1 MKVLYVEDNAA
12 DADLVRRLLLR
23 AGGYTV
29 EIASTLGQATRRLE
43 SNPDFDLVLS
53 DLNLPDGNGMD
64 VLAWIRDRSLPI
76 AVVILTGSGDQEA
89 AVAALK
95 TGADDYL
102 VKHGDYLQ
110 CLPKTLQAAVARNH
124 SEAARKSRPLHV
136 IYVEHNEFD
145 ADLTRRHLAQ
155 HAPHIHLTVM
165 GDATQAIAFLL
176 TPEHAPC
183 DVLLL
188 DYQLPGL
195 SALEAIKVL
204 RQEHAI
210 ELPTILVTGQG
221 NEELAVQ
228 ALRLGFADY
237 LVKQPGYL
245 FQLPFALEG
254 AYHRAILKQE
264 QTALKLSRDRYQE
277 LVTRIPVGIYRFRR
291 DAAGGMSFDYV
302 SPRFCDMLGLSE
314 AELLGD
320 IELAFA
326 RAHPDDR
333 EDLRRSHQVT
343 CDERVSLAWEG
354 RFIVNGAVHWLHI
367 ESVSNVLPNRDV
379 ILDGVVMD
387 VTQRREAEEQ
397 LRLAAAVFENTQD
410 GVVIADIQP
419 RILAVNHAYEEI
431 TGYSEQ
437 EALGKNPN
445 ILKSGRHER
454 SFYQTLWASIK
465 QTGHWQGEI
474 WNRRKNGEIY
484 PQWTTLSA
492 VRNDQG
498 VVTNYVGVFTDIS
511 QLKKTEARLAHL
523 AHYDPLTELPNRL
536 LFHSRM
542 DHALE
547 RAHRQHEQLAVLLF
561 DLDRFKDVNDSLG
574 HPAGDEL
581 LQKVAERVRARLRD
595 EDTLSRLG
603 GDEFVVLLE
612 RLTQPQDA
620 GRVAQE
626 IIDTLA
632 PVFRLQSGAEVFI
645 SASIGI
651 SLYPDHGNTPDEL
664 TQHADAA
671 LYLAK
676 GQGRHTYRYY
686 TEALTRATHER
697 LSMEARLRRAL
708 ERDELLVYYQPQL
721 SIATGRIVGAEA
733 LVRWVDPEAGMIM
746 PERFIRIAEE
756 TGLIISLGEHVLRT
770 ACRQAKA
777 WRDSGLPPLRLAVNL
792 SPRQFAHADLWG
804 QISGVLQETGF
815 DPTLLELEI
824 TESALMADGAEA
836 VALLKRLKSLGLC
849 LAIDDFGTGYS
860 SLSYLRRFPLD
871 TLKIDKS
878 FVRDIPHQRDDMEI
892 ATAIIQLAHILG
904 FTVLAE
910 GVEDESQLA
919 FLRQRGCDLYQGFI
933 FSKPVAAEEFALLYQ
948 KTCCDSASMTLPRRD
963 NANG

>member
-1 MKVLYVEDNAA
+1 MKVLYVEDNVA
-12 DADLVRRLLLR
+12 DADLVRRLLMR
-23 AGGYTV
+23 AGGYAV
-29 EIASTLGQATRRLE
+29 EIASTLTQAKQRLE
-43 SNPDFDLVLS
+43 ASPDFDLVLS
-53 DLNLPDGNGMD
+53 DLSLPDGSGMD
-64 VLAWIRDRSLPI
+64 LLAWIRDRNLPM

-110 CLPKTLQAAVARNH
+110 CLPKTLQAALTRNR
-124 SEAARKSRPLHV
+124 SEAARKASSIHV
-136 IYVEHNEFD
+136 IYVEHNVFD
-145 ADLTRRHLAQ
+145 ADLTRRHLVQ
-155 HAPHIHLTVM
+155 YAPHMHLTVM
-165 GDATQAIAFLL
+165 GDASEAIAFLL
-176 TPEHAPC
+176 SPQHAEC

-195 SALEAIKVL
+195 SALEAIKIL
-204 RQEHAI
+204 QQEHAI
-210 ELPTILVTGQG
+210 ELPMVLVTGQG

-228 ALRLGFADY
+228 ALRLGFSDY

-245 FQLPFALEG
+245 HQLPFALEG

-264 QTALKLSRDRYQE
+264 QAALKLSRDRYQE

-291 DAAGGMSFDYV
+291 CEAGNMSFDYV
-302 SPRFCDMLGLSE
+302 SPRFCAMLGLSE
-314 AELLGD
+314 TTLLMD

-326 RAHPDDR
+326 QAHPDDR
-333 EDLRRSHQVT
+333 EDLLKCHQVAGGG
-343 CDERVSLAWEG
+343 LAPMIWEG
-354 RFIVNGAVHWLHI
+354 RFVINDAVYWLHI
-367 ESVSNVLPNRDV
+367 ESIPTLLPNNDV

-387 VTQRREAEEQ
+387 VTERREAEEQ

-410 GVVIADIQP
+410 GVVIVDTQP
-419 RILAVNHAYEEI
+419 RILAVNHAYQEI
-431 TGYSEQ
+431 TGYSEL

-454 SFYQTLWASIK
+454 PFYQSMWASIN
-465 QTGHWQGEI
+465 QTGHWRGEI

-492 VRNDQG
+492 VHNDQG
-498 VVTNYVGVFTDIS
+498 EITNYVGVFTDIS
-511 QLKKTEARLAHL
+511 QLKQTEARLARL
-523 AHYDPLTELPNRL
+523 AHYDPLTDLPNRL

-542 DHALE
+542 EHALE
-547 RAHRQHEQLAVLLF
+547 RAHRQNEQVALLLI

-581 LQKVAERVRARLRD
+581 LQKVVARVGVRLRD
-595 EDTLSRLG
+595 EDTLARLG

-626 IIDTLA
+626 IIDALA
-632 PVFRLQSGAEVFI
+632 PVFRLDSGAEVFI
-645 SASIGI
+645 SASVGI
-651 SLYPDHGNTPDEL
+651 SLYPDHGATPNEL

-686 TEALTRATHER
+686 TEALTRATQER

-708 ERDELLVYYQPQL
+708 ASDELHVYYQPQL
-721 SIATGRIVGAEA
+721 DIASGRIVGAEA
-733 LVRWVDPEAGMIM
+733 LVRWLDPEKGMIL
-746 PERFIRIAEE
+746 PDRFIHIAEE
-756 TGLIISLGEHVLRT
+756 SGLIIALGEHVLRT
-770 ACRQAKA
+770 ACTQAKA
-777 WRDSGLPPLRLAVNL
+777 WSDVGLSPLRLAVNL
-792 SPRQFAHADLWG
+792 SPRQFAHPDLGG
-804 QISGVLQETGF
+804 QIRGVLQETGF
-815 DPTLLELEI
+815 DPTCLELEI
-824 TESALMADGAEA
+824 TETALMSEGGDAAT
-836 VALLKRLKSLGLC
+836 LLQQLKTMGLR

-860 SLSYLRRFPLD
+860 SLSYLRHFPLD

-878 FVRDIPHQRDDMEI
+878 FVRDIPDHRDDMEI
-892 ATAIIQLAHILG
+892 AIAIIELAHILG

-910 GVEDESQLA
+910 GVETEAQLA
-919 FLRQRGCDLYQGFI
+919 FLRKQGCDLYQGFF
-933 FSKPVAAEEFALLYQ
+933 FSRPLPAAEFFALYQ
-948 KTCCDSASMTLPRRD
+948 QSAITMGLTGVTTP
-963 NANG
+963 AC

>member
-1 MKVLYVEDNAA
+1 MKVLYVEDNVA
-12 DADLVRRLLLR
+12 DADLVRRLLMR
-23 AGGYTV
+23 AGEYTV
-29 EIASTLGQATRRLE
+29 EIASTFGQARRRLE
-43 SNPDFDLVLS
+43 ENPDFDLVLS
-53 DLNLPDGNGMD
+53 DLSLPDGNGMD
-64 VLAWIRDRSLPI
+64 LLAWIRDRNLPM
-76 AVVILTGSGDQEA
+76 AVVILTGSGDQDA

-110 CLPKTLQAAVARNH
+110 CLPKTLQAALARNR
-124 SEAARKSRPLHV
+124 SEAARKTRPLHV
-136 IYVEHNEFD
+136 IYVEHNVFD

-165 GDATQAIAFLL
+165 QDASEAITFLL
-176 TPEHAPC
+176 TPHHAAC

-204 RQEHAI
+204 QQEHAI
-210 ELPTILVTGQG
+210 ELPMVLVTGQG

-245 FQLPFALEG
+245 HQLPFALEG
-254 AYHRAILKQE
+254 AYHRAILKHE
-264 QTALKLSRDRYQE
+264 QAALKLSRDRYQE

-291 DAAGGMSFDYV
+291 SEAGNMGFDYV
-302 SPRFCDMLGLSE
+302 SPRFCEMLGLSE
-314 AELLGD
+314 ATLLMD

-326 RAHPDDR
+326 QAHPDDR

-343 CDERVSLAWEG
+343 CGELVPMIWEG
-354 RFIVNGAVHWLHI
+354 RFIVNGTIYWLHI
-367 ESVSNVLPNRDV
+367 ESVPTSLPNKDV
-379 ILDGVVMD
+379 LLDGVVMD
-387 VTQRREAEEQ
+387 VTKRREAEEQ
-397 LRLAAAVFENTQD
+397 IRLAAAVFANTQD
-410 GVVIADIQP
+410 GVVIADTQP
-419 RILAVNHAYEEI
+419 RILAVNHAYQEI

-454 SFYQTLWASIK
+454 PFYQTMWASIR

-498 VVTNYVGVFTDIS
+498 EVINYVGVFTDIS
-511 QLKKTEARLAHL
+511 QLKKTEARLARL

-542 DHALE
+542 EHALE
-547 RAHRQHEQLAVLLF
+547 RALRQNEQVALLLI

-581 LQKVAERVRARLRD
+581 LQKVVERVRVRLRD
-595 EDTLSRLG
+595 EDTLARLG
-603 GDEFVVLLE
+603 GDEFVIMLE

-632 PVFRLQSGAEVFI
+632 PVFRLDSGAEVFI
-645 SASIGI
+645 SASVGI
-651 SLYPDHGNTPDEL
+651 SLYPDHGSTPNEL

-686 TEALTRATHER
+686 TEALTRATQER

-721 SIATGRIVGAEA
+721 DIASGRIVGAEA
-733 LVRWVDPEAGMIM
+733 LVRWQDPEKGMIM
-746 PERFIRIAEE
+746 PERFIHIAEE
-756 TGLIISLGEHVLRT
+756 TGLIISLGEYVLRS
-770 ACRQAKA
+770 ACRQARA
-777 WRDSGLPPLRLAVNL
+777 WSDAGLPPLRLAVNL
-792 SPRQFAHADLWG
+792 SPRQFAHPDLGG
-804 QISGVLQETGF
+804 QIMGVLQDTGF
-815 DPTLLELEI
+815 DPTCLELEI
-824 TESALMADGAEA
+824 TESALMSEGGEA
-836 VALLKRLKSLGLC
+836 AILLQQLKTMGLC

-860 SLSYLRRFPLD
+860 SLSYLRNFPLD

-878 FVRDIPHQRDDMEI
+878 FVRDIPHHRDDMEI
-892 ATAIIQLAHILG
+892 ATAIIELAHILG

-910 GVEDESQLA
+910 GVENESQLG
-919 FLRQRGCDLYQGFI
+919 FLRQHGCDLYQGFI
-933 FSKPVAAEEFALLYQ
+933 FSPPVTASEFAALYKQ
-948 KTCCDSASMTLPRRD
+948 NQSLFGSSERAIPAC
-963 NANG
+963 